1 MDKQGTEKL
10 WLSLHHAGVSAEG
23 LWESVDGNSFRRAVG
38 LGYDVIVIFGNPVNS
53 FVEDDEKQ
61 MVFVCDK

>member
-1 MDKQGTEKL
+1 MGRRME
-10 WLSLHHAGVSAEG
+10 H
-23 LWESVDGNSFRRAVG
+23 SFRRTVG